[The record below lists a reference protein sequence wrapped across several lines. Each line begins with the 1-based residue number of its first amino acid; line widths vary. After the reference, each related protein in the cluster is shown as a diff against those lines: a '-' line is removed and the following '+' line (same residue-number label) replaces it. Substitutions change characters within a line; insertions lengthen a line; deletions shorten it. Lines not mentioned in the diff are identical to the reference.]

1 MKAGPIVVGQLL
13 QNRNRYAVPV
23 YQRNYVWTRQ
33 KQWESFWGDI
43 RAKAIERLAGREQRY
58 SHYMG
63 AVVLEAR
70 GGFSARRVPTFQV
83 VDGQQRLTTFQLF
96 LSACRDYAIAIGHK
110 SAADNIGRYLLNTD
124 PHLMEEPEVEI
135 FKVWPT
141 EQNRELFTTIVGK
154 DRTAIRKAY
163 LQHFYA
169 KRDQIYDYKTTPRM
183 IAGYGYF
190 YDRIKEAV
198 ERDSLQDELFE
209 PETLEADSDEM
220 TSAAAPGVVEDE
232 GLPREIKLDAI
243 WQALVEEFR
252 VVEIVLEEG
261 DDAQVIFETLNERG
275 EPLLAADLVRNHI
288 YHRAEERE
296 GREKA
301 EVIFKQLWGGF
312 EDPFWG
318 LEEKQGRYKKQR
330 IEFFLG
336 NYIASQTATEIT
348 ITKLFSEYKAFLKK
362 HPFESVEA
370 ELAELTRF
378 GAIYRQIVE
387 RSPGTALGRFARKL
401 APWDV
406 TTVFPLVMQIWARAD
421 LPEDDKAAML
431 DVIMSFIVRRAVC
444 GLTPKN
450 YNKLFLAAIA
460 SLNKNGWTIEGLRAF
475 FMRQTS
481 ESGRWPRDDE
491 FRQHWTQSP
500 MYQQLQ
506 PARTRAVLE
515 EIEAAK
521 RNKFHETTELK
532 DGLTVE
538 HIMPV
543 QWTVNWLLMNG
554 VKPTAQDLSL
564 AQWAQEDD
572 SAAGQIVRR
581 NRLKHSVGNL
591 TLLTQPLNSSASHG
605 SFAEKKAKLQSPK
618 YGSLL
623 VLNREITSHDEWH
636 EDAIETRA
644 AELYALAR
652 STWPIPADITLSS
665 TEA

>member
-13 QNRNRYAVPV
+13 QNRNRYAVPI

-33 KQWESFWGDI
+33 KQWEPFWGDI

-154 DRTAIRKAY
+154 DRATIRAAY
-163 LQHFYA
+163 SQHFYA

-209 PETLEADSDEM
+209 PEALETESDE
-220 TSAAAPGVVEDE
+220 AAAADQPIVIDDG

-243 WQALVEEFR
+243 WQSLVEEFR
-252 VVEIVLEEG
+252 VVEIVLEDG

-301 EVIFKQLWGGF
+301 EVIFRKLWGSF
-312 EDPFWG
+312 EDRFWG

-336 NYIASQTATEIT
+336 NYIASQTATEVT

-378 GAIYRQIVE
+378 GVIYRQVIE
-387 RSPGTALGRFARKL
+387 RSQQTALGRFAKKL
-401 APWDV
+401 SPWDV
-406 TTVFPLVMQIWARAD
+406 TTVFPLVMQIWARVDLAD
-421 LPEDDKAAML
+421 GAKTTML

-450 YNKLFLAAIA
+450 YNKLFLGAIA
-460 SLNKNGWTIEGLRAF
+460 SLNKSSWTVEGLHAF

-481 ESGRWPRDDE
+481 ESGRWPRDEE
-491 FRQHWTQSP
+491 FRQHWVKSP

-506 PARTRAVLE
+506 SARTRAILE
-515 EIEAAK
+515 QIEAAK
-521 RNKFHETTELK
+521 RNKFHETAELK

-538 HIMPV
+538 HIMPD
-543 QWTVNWLLMNG
+543 QWRAHWPMIGG
-554 VKPTAQDLSL
+554 VEPTAEDFST
-564 AQWAQEDD
+564 AWWAQENE
-572 SAAGQIVRR
+572 SVPGQIVRR

-591 TLLTQPLNSSASHG
+591 TLLTQPLNSSSSHAA
-605 SFAEKKAKLQSPK
+605 FEDKKAKLQSPE

-623 VLNREITSHDEWH
+623 VLNREVTTHDKWDE
-636 EDAIETRA
+636 EMIEKRA
-644 AELYALAR
+644 TDLFNLAR
-652 STWPIPADITLSS
+652 SIWPIPGDVSPS
-665 TEA
+665 TTDV